1 MCVGLSLKIFINILK
16 PFAYIKIINMKLNVI
31 KLKENATLPKYGS
44 EWAAGLDITSTIDV
58 AVLPRN
64 RMLIP
69 TGISVSWDDP
79 NFYLRVAPRSGL
91 SVKNSIDIGAG
102 VIDFDYRGEIYV
114 CFINNHSHDAYNIK
128 MGDRIA
134 QLIPTRT
141 QRFDTISEVDEHT
154 KTERGDGG
162 FGSTGI

>member
-1 MCVGLSLKIFINILK
+1 
-16 PFAYIKIINMKLNVI
+16 MKLNVI
-31 KLKENATLPKYGS
+31 KLRENATLPKYGS

-58 AVLPRN
+58 AVLPRT

-69 TGISVSWDDP
+69 TGISVSWSAPDY
-79 NFYLRVAPRSGL
+79 YLRVAPRSGL

-102 VIDFDYRGEIYV
+102 VIDFDYRGEVFV

-128 MGDRIA
+128 AGDRIA

-141 QRFDTISEVDEHT
+141 LRFDAVSEVTEHT
-154 KTERGDGG
+154 KTQRGDGG
-162 FGSTGI
+162 FGSTGL